1 MVQTSRAT
9 FCSGSSTTLTAAGA
23 DSYLWSNG
31 EQTQSITVETSGDYY
46 VTLFN
51 GNNCRDSSS
60 VITISVAD
68 SFTFFRDD
76 DGDGFGD
83 SFDTLSGCTVPPGY
97 SLNGGDCNDT
107 DLTISPLAQEIC
119 DDGIDNNC
127 FLGVDENCEG
137 AGCID
142 PIACNY
148 DSLAVSPD
156 GSCTYPGCNDPSA
169 CNYNPLAGCFEEGS
183 CITGGCDDPDACNF
197 NPEAQCNDGSCTY
210 EGCIDTLALNYNP
223 QAGCDDGSCLYIQ
236 GCMDS
241 DACNYNPQA
250 TQDIGGCIYPGC
262 TSLLACNYNPAA
274 GCDDESCS
282 YPGCND
288 PNAFNFDFEAGCSD
302 GSCIYVEGCT
312 DSTACNFNEDAGIND
327 GSCTFPGCMDVNA
340 CNYNADAACAGGI
353 CYYMNVGDIEGSQ
366 NVNTDSVYSY
376 YCTCEPGCTVDFSMQ
391 PLLGVITTL
400 DDCSVEINY
409 TDEGLTEITAVI
421 TCDNGCSGEVD
432 LTIDV
437 TNSIDELSQVNIAA
451 YPNPTTQDFLLSLDA
466 ALLGSSIEVFN
477 TLGMHIYSGVA
488 NDFNTTIES
497 SDWPVG
503 IYTLQVSNENN
514 RYTLQVVK
522 Q

>member
-1 MVQTSRAT
+1 
-9 FCSGSSTTLTAAGA
+9 
-23 DSYLWSNG
+23 
-31 EQTQSITVETSGDYY
+31 
-46 VTLFN
+46 
-51 GNNCRDSSS
+51 
-60 VITISVAD
+60 
-68 SFTFFRDD
+68 
-76 DGDGFGD
+76 
-83 SFDTLSGCTVPPGY
+83 
-97 SLNGGDCNDT
+97 
-107 DLTISPLAQEIC
+107 
-119 DDGIDNNC
+119 
-127 FLGVDENCEG
+127 
-137 AGCID
+137 
-142 PIACNY
+142 
-148 DSLAVSPD
+148 
-156 GSCTYPGCNDPSA
+156 
-169 CNYNPLAGCFEEGS
+169 
-183 CITGGCDDPDACNF
+183 
-197 NPEAQCNDGSCTY
+197 
-210 EGCIDTLALNYNP
+210 
-223 QAGCDDGSCLYIQ
+223 
-236 GCMDS
+236 
-241 DACNYNPQA
+241 
-250 TQDIGGCIYPGC
+250 
-262 TSLLACNYNPAA
+262 
-274 GCDDESCS
+274 
-282 YPGCND
+282 
-288 PNAFNFDFEAGCSD
+288 
-302 GSCIYVEGCT
+302 
-312 DSTACNFNEDAGIND
+312 
-327 GSCTFPGCMDVNA
+327 MDVNA

-376 YCTCEPGCTVDFSMQ
+376 YYTCESGCTVDFSMQ

-503 IYTLQVSNENN
+503 IYTLQVSNENK